1 MNKKFL
7 SAILF
12 GALMVSSTGTFVS
25 CKDYDDDIDNL
36 QTQITANADAIKK
49 LQDLMGQGQ
58 YVTGVTKT
66 DAGLVFSM
74 SNGGASVTIPVVDGK
89 DGKDG
94 TLITLDPKTNNWII
108 DGKDTGICAKGEK
121 GDKGEDGTTGTGV
134 NGHSPKIDEATGC
147 WAVWDDAKQDW
158 VVTDQSAIGA
168 QTYVVSYESYY
179 ELNVMEK
186 NAEGENLGF
195 KSVKLPISRTLL
207 SITPELNGQA
217 YAQDF
222 NIYYGILNSDVEW
235 KGHKA
240 VNEKMLAGMY
250 PTADRDIKM
259 LLNPTDVDAAKG
271 YTWSFVSTD
280 NTTPWGLTF
289 GEAKPWAGKA
299 TTATRSAASANGLW
313 ILPRDVQRFDLNAP
327 EMQGRPDYVQQFKA
341 NDGNKYLYALK
352 AVSTVDN
359 DESKAV
365 RSSYVY
371 TFKANNI
378 NSVEDIYISGQT
390 YAPSGNSFV
399 YNKEYAPSFD
409 ILYGQ
414 GTDYDQYAVDS
425 VLVYDYYL
433 EIDKSKITDESI
445 RKYGL
450 EITADGY
457 RFIAKNAAVVNNTVW
472 FKYNY
477 ILINGKKGAASF
489 GINFNDEEATVTNK
503 YIGDFTAPFNAAVM
517 ANSPRWYALSNTF
530 DLAEFFEGLGTAGKL
545 KWIDAIARS
554 MGNNTDANEINK
566 AVFAKKINSTTPVY
580 NVELLG
586 GDPINNQAT
595 WDAAAYNGTLLNKY
609 IRFDYVDATGATCLT
624 GNIRDLDNI
633 AGLKVTFLA
642 DSQLGHVQ
650 YPYYTV
656 DNQKYNGQGVALPLD
671 NAFRIE
677 IATRYDQYEVARMN
691 FSFELEMPTNCPIKR
706 QSVGNQTTAW
716 SKTEAG
722 VDVLKIYGEK
732 LDNKTIAGDLRD
744 AFTGAFQF
752 FNGAYND
759 KVNVEANWYKAD
771 IPTSNLTMVIMGK
784 QRGQQVTLSDIE
796 KSSVYTEWN
805 TVGMYG
811 NGALDESEL
820 VNVEYYHFNVYTEAQ
835 PNIILQFASK
845 VADSQKAQVKSAGT
859 TANPFVAKAV
869 YNDDKTLNHYEFSVS
884 NDNFT
889 MTDAFDNAY
898 SLFDS
903 SSKLRANL
911 HVKLLEDRQGIVID
925 KNAPSF
931 YGLYP
936 TAKVDGVTTNL
947 VTYALNKPADAEKTV
962 NMKIS
967 IDKTAGVD
975 KVFEITYHVTD
986 VFGCVKPVTFYVRT
1000 VNDAIGN
1007 DDEEQE

>member
-25 CKDYDDDIDNL
+25 CKDYDDDIKDL
-36 QTQITANADAIKK
+36 QTQVTANAEAIKK

-74 SNGGASVTIPVVDGK
+74 SNGGSSITIPVVDGQ

-94 TLITLDPKTNNWII
+94 TIIEIDPKTNNWVI
-108 DGKDTGICAKGEK
+108 DGKDTGVCAKGEK
-121 GDKGEDGTTGTGV
+121 GDKGEAGADGTGTS
-134 NGHSPKIDEATGC
+134 GHSPQIDAASGC
-147 WAVWDDAKQDW
+147 WKVWDDAAQDW

-168 QTYVVSYESYY
+168 QTYVVSYDSYF
-179 ELNVMEK
+179 ELHVMEQD
-186 NAEGENLGF
+186 AEGNNLGF
-195 KSVKLPISRTLL
+195 KSIKLPISGTLL
-207 SITPELNGQA
+207 SITPELNGQS
-217 YAQDF
+217 YAQNF
-222 NIYYGILNSDVEW
+222 NVYYGILDSDVEW

-289 GEAKPWAGKA
+289 GEAKPWVGKA
-299 TTATRSAASANGLW
+299 TTATRSAASGNGLW
-313 ILPRDVQRFDLNAP
+313 ILPRDVQRFDLNSA

-352 AVSTVDN
+352 AVSTVDK

-365 RSSYVY
+365 RSPYVY
-371 TFKANNI
+371 TFKANNV
-378 NSVEDIYISGQT
+378 NSVKDIWISGQT

-399 YNKEYAPSFD
+399 YNKEYTPSFD
-409 ILYGQ
+409 VLYGQ
-414 GTDYDQYAVDS
+414 ATDYQQYAVDS

-450 EITADGY
+450 EITSDGY

-477 ILINGKKGAASF
+477 ILINGKTGSANF
-489 GINFNDEEATVTNK
+489 GINFNDEETTVANK
-503 YIGDFTAPFNAAVM
+503 YIGDFTAPFNANVIADQT
-517 ANSPRWYALSNTF
+517 RWYALSNTF

-554 MGNNTDANEINK
+554 IGNNTDANEINK
-566 AVFAKKINSTTPVY
+566 AVFAKKTSSTTSVY

-595 WDAAAYNGTLLNKY
+595 WDEAAYNGTLLNKY

-633 AGLKVTFLA
+633 VGLKVTFLA
-642 DSQLGHVQ
+642 DSELGHVQ

-656 DNQKYNGQGVALPLD
+656 DNKKYNGQGVALPLD

-716 SKTEAG
+716 SVNEDR
-722 VDVLKIYGEK
+722 VDVLKVYGEK
-732 LDNKTIAGDLRD
+732 VTGQREAMAADLRD
-744 AFTGAFQF
+744 AFIGVYNFQ
-752 FNGAYND
+752 NGAYND
-759 KVNVEANWYKAD
+759 AANIEGNWYEMTV
-771 IPTSNLTMVIMGK
+771 PTNSYMIIGESNTAV
-784 QRGQQVTLSDIE
+784 VTLAQISP
-796 KSSVYTEWN
+796 SSEYTQWN
-805 TVGMYG
+805 TRGAYVNG
-811 NGALDESEL
+811 NLDEYTL
-820 VNVEYYHFNVYTEAQ
+820 TDVKYHHFNVYTEAQ
-835 PNIILQFASK
+835 GDIILKFASK

-869 YNDDKTLNHYEFSVS
+869 YNADKSLNHYEFSVS
-884 NDNFT
+884 NGDFT

-903 SSKLRANL
+903 SSKFRANL
-911 HVKLLEDRQGIVID
+911 HVKLLEDRQGIILD
-925 KNAPSF
+925 KNAPSY

-936 TAKVDGVTTNL
+936 TAKVDGVATSL
-947 VTYALNKPADAEKTV
+947 VTYALDKTAPTD
-962 NMKIS
+962 MTTKMTIS

-975 KVFEITYHVTD
+975 KVFEITYNVTD
-986 VFGCVKPVTFYVRT
+986 VFGCVKPVTFFVRT

-1007 DDEEQE
+1007 DDEE